1 MKFSLFFL
9 WKYIV
14 RSAFGLGVFLCT
26 PVSAWA
32 QWLGVDGTDDDGNSL
47 ANTTELPGG
56 TFEDAVNSFMLWI
69 IALVGFFSIIALV
82 ISGIMY
88 LTSAGND
95 KQISTAKTAMTW
107 SIVGIIVALSG
118 YIIINTIDFLLSTG
132 A

>member
-1 MKFSLFFL
+1 M
-9 WKYIV
+9 
-14 RSAFGLGVFLCT
+14 RSAFGLAFFLCA
-26 PVSAWA
+26 PVLTWA
-32 QWLGVDGTDDDGNSL
+32 QWQGVNGADDENSL
-47 ANTTELPGG
+47 ASTTGLPGG
-56 TFEDAVNSFMLWI
+56 TFEDVVNSFMLWI
-69 IALVGFFSIIALV
+69 IALIGFISIIALV

-118 YIIINTIDFLLSTG
+118 YIIINTIDFLLSVG